1 MHRPILPRPRASN
14 SPAVRVQIAE
24 DLPRVQRLLQGL
36 VEQAGYFEVSG
47 IDDTEQAAL
56 TRFQLERPDALVI
69 DLNLREGSG
78 LGLINA
84 VCQLLPPGQRPLM
97 IVVTNHTLAALQAAS
112 IKAGADHFLDKS
124 RELPQLA
131 VILQRVYFPAP

>member
-1 MHRPILPRPRASN
+1 MHRPIVPRPRTIDA
-14 SPAVRVQIAE
+14 PIVRVQIAE
-24 DLPRVQRLLQGL
+24 DLPRVQRLLKGL
-36 VEQAGYFEVSG
+36 VEQAGRFEVSG

-56 TRFQLERPDALVI
+56 ERFTRERPDALLI

-78 LGLINA
+78 LGLLNA
-84 VCQLLPPGQRPLM
+84 VRQLLPPEQRPLM

-124 RELPQLA
+124 RELSHLA
-131 VILQRVYFPAP
+131 NILQRVYYPG

>member
-1 MHRPILPRPRASN
+1 MHRPIVPRPRTIDAPS
-14 SPAVRVQIAE
+14 VRVQIGE
-24 DLPRVQRLLQGL
+24 DLPRVQRLLKGL
-36 VEQAGYFEVSG
+36 VEQAGRFEVSG

-56 TRFQLERPDALVI
+56 ERFTRERPDALLI

-78 LGLINA
+78 LGLLNA
-84 VCQLLPPGQRPLM
+84 VRQLLPPEQRPLM

-124 RELPQLA
+124 RELSHLA
-131 VILQRVYFPAP
+131 DILQRVHYPA

>member
-1 MHRPILPRPRASN
+1 MHRPILPRRRPSG
-14 SPAVRVQIAE
+14 SPAVRVQIVE

-36 VEQAGYFEVSG
+36 VEQAGYFEVCG
-47 IDDTEQAAL
+47 MDDTEQAAL
-56 TRFQLERPDALVI
+56 ARFERERPDALVI

-84 VCQLLPPGQRPLM
+84 VRQSLPPEQRPLM

-124 RELPQLA
+124 RELPQLPL
-131 VILQRVYFPAP
+131 ILQRVYFPG